1 MSVSFLYPS
10 FLWCLLLVSIPILL
24 HLFNFRKFKT
34 VYFSNVSLLR
44 EIKEESK
51 KARRLKNWLIL
62 LFRVLFISF
71 LVLAF
76 SFPYSGRKMDD
87 KNQVKSIYID
97 NSFSMDNEGVEG
109 NKLNNAKAYADKIVQ
124 GLPPNAKIH
133 LVTNDFKGKHQLT
146 FTKREAQEEIS
157 KINPSLYSRSFKS
170 IMNRQ
175 SVFLQDNK
183 TNNNQLYWISDFQQL
198 NTEKI
203 ENLDSFQ
210 INLALLKSSEELNIS
225 LDSVWFES
233 PVRKKIGTE
242 TLKFSI
248 SNHGAKP
255 LKNQTVKLSINNR
268 INSFTIDKL
277 APGKSRYDFKFQI
290 PQDSLI
296 KGVISIEDQAL
307 LFDNELLFSYL
318 IPSQQKVCLIA
329 QEQAEIIPTVKKVFR
344 GDSSVELSCM
354 TPVEIDYKK
363 LGEQDLLLLGELDKI
378 SQNLAIELLKLS
390 NLGKI
395 IGIMPGKNTDTRNYN
410 DIFKLWGDISIGE
423 IDTATVNIGDI
434 QKSHSFFKDV
444 FEKKKERKNLK
455 ESLPFLYA
463 HYDLVPSQNS
473 ETIIFKENN
482 APFLVTYKNFYYFG
496 SGLSESQSNFSQ
508 KALIVPVL
516 YQMLFKSIN
525 TTPIQYF
532 ISGKTKLITPSS
544 SDRLVNIKS
553 KNKISQLRVN
563 NHTSIIPSDF
573 DKGYYEIM
581 NSKKIIGSFGLNYD
595 RTESVAIDEQLKKL
609 SRIKNSPLI
618 SIVEVSG
625 NQSNNLTQLSSLKN
639 THWFSC
645 LIMALVCLFVEMILI
660 RVKI

>member
-1 MSVSFLYPS
+1 MDISFLYPS

-34 VYFSNVSLLR
+34 VYFSNVSLLK

-51 KARRLKNWLIL
+51 KARKIKNWLIL
-62 LFRVLFISF
+62 LCRVLFISF
-71 LVLAF
+71 LVFAF
-76 SFPYSGRKMDD
+76 SFPYSGQKLDD
-87 KNQVKSIYID
+87 KNQVTSIYID

-109 NKLNNAKAYADKIVQ
+109 NKLNNAKAYADQVVQ
-124 GLPPNAKIH
+124 SLPPNTKIH
-133 LVTNDFKGKHQLT
+133 LVTNDFRGKHQVTLN
-146 FTKREAQEEIS
+146 KRKAQEEIS
-157 KINPSLYSRSFKS
+157 KIYPSKYSRSFKS

-175 SVFLQDNK
+175 SLFFQGNK
-183 TNNNQLYWISDFQQL
+183 TKNNQLYWISDFQQL
-198 NTEKI
+198 NTNKI
-203 ENLDSFQ
+203 ENPDSFQ
-210 INLALLKSSEELNIS
+210 INLALLKSSQELNIS

-248 SNHGAKP
+248 SNHGTKP
-255 LKNQTVKLSINNR
+255 LKNQIVKLSINNR
-268 INSFTIDKL
+268 INSFTIAEL
-277 APGKSRYDFKFQI
+277 ALGKSKYDFKFQI

-329 QEQAEIIPTVKKVFR
+329 QEKSEIVPTVKKVFK
-344 GDSSVELSCM
+344 GDSSVELS
-354 TPVEIDYKK
+354 TLSPVEIDYKK
-363 LGEQDLLLLGELDKI
+363 LGEQDLILLGELDKI

-390 NLGKI
+390 KLGKI
-395 IGIMPGKNTDTRNYN
+395 VGIIPGENTDISNYN
-410 DIFKLWGDISIGE
+410 NAFKLWGNVSVRG
-423 IDTATVNIGDI
+423 IDTSTINIGDI

-455 ESLPFLYA
+455 EAFPSLYT
-463 HYDLVPSQNS
+463 HYDLVPAQNS
-473 ETIIFKENN
+473 ETIIFKENDS
-482 APFLVTYKNFYYFG
+482 PFLITHKNFYYLG
-496 SGLSESQSNFSQ
+496 SGLSKSQSNFSQ
-508 KALIVPVL
+508 KALIIPLL

-544 SDRLVNIKS
+544 SDRHINIKS
-553 KNKISQLRVN
+553 KNNVSQLRIN
-563 NHTSIIPSDF
+563 NHSSLIPSTF
-573 DKGYYEIM
+573 KKGYYELM

-595 RTESVAIDEQLKKL
+595 RTESMVIDEQLKTLTK
-609 SRIKNSPLI
+609 ITNSPLI
-618 SIVEVSG
+618 SIVEVFG
-625 NQSNNLTQLSSLKN
+625 NQSNNLKQLSDIKN

-645 LIMALVCLFVEMILI
+645 LIIALVCLFAEMILI
-660 RVKI
+660 RIKI